1 MRVFI
6 IVVVLAALAACG
18 AETATTAATSASIKK
33 REIEEG
39 KKTMDRTRE
48 SIDQAMEQ
56 THNRAAKDADQK

>member
-1 MRVFI
+1 MRLFI
-6 IVVVLAALAACG
+6 TAVALALIAACG

-39 KKTMDRTRE
+39 KKTMDRAQG

-56 THNRAAKDADQK
+56 AQKRAQSEADK